1 MPAMVLIFTI
11 PVLLGLLDGP
21 ACAYNCYCV
30 DNDDTDNDHHEDVSG
45 TSNDLVIINIT
56 ELASVDPIILI
67 RSIPVVDFNPRSF
80 EDGVE
85 CVIGLSELADGD
97 KAKILLSCKHWF
109 HAHCIAAWLE

>member
-11 PVLLGLLDGP
+11 PVLLGLLLS
-21 ACAYNCYCV
+21 CAYNCYCV

-80 EDGVE
+80 ENGVE
-85 CVIGLSELADGD
+85 CVICLSELAHGD
-97 KAKILLSCKHWF
+97 KAKILPSCKHWF